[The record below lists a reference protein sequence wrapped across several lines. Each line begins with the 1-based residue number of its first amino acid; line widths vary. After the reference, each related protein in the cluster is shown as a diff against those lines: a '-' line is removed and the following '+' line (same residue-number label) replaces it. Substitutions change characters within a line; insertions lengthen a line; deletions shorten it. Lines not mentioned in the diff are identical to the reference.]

1 MAGKKNMKVELEL
14 PGNTIDD
21 IVRQDLMQVYSFSK
35 IEEATDTEFLYCLQ
49 RVIEYYSS
57 ATQYEAWQES
67 LSD

>member
-1 MAGKKNMKVELEL
+1 MKVEIEL
-14 PGNTIDD
+14 PGNTVDD

-35 IEEATDTEFLYCLQ
+35 IEEATDTDFLYCLQ

-57 ATQYEAWQES
+57 ESQYEAWQES